1 MSRKPRKNISP
12 EVEAE
17 VYTSDE
23 DEMVAIPN
31 PNDSGCSDTDNSDDE
46 KLLGVTYDRVCK
58 SYQEDQD
65 KLEKNPQFNWKDGEK
80 NIVAILK
87 MKFC

>member
-1 MSRKPRKNISP
+1 MSRKRPRKNISP

-23 DEMVAIPN
+23 DKMVAIPN

-46 KLLGVTYDRVCK
+46 KLSGVTYDRVCK
-58 SYQEDQD
+58 S
-65 KLEKNPQFNWKDGEK
+65 
-80 NIVAILK
+80 
-87 MKFC
+87 